1 MIDFV
6 VEIMTAVCI
15 VVVVVALEV
24 MSFSL
29 AQTIIETSDEYL
41 ERKLKERR
49 GEHSANNG
57 KDIEEKSNDNN

>member
-1 MIDFV
+1 MMDFV

-41 ERKLKERR
+41 ERKLKERL
-49 GEHSANNG
+49 GEHSD
-57 KDIEEKSNDNN
+57 KDKETEDKK

>member
-1 MIDFV
+1 MMDFV

-49 GEHSANNG
+49 GEHSD
-57 KDIEEKSNDNN
+57 KDKEIEEKTE

>member
-1 MIDFV
+1 MMDFM

-29 AQTIIETSDEYL
+29 AQTIIESSDEYL

-49 GEHSANNG
+49 GEHSD
-57 KDIEEKSNDNN
+57 KDKEIEEKTE

>member
-1 MIDFV
+1 MMDFV

-49 GEHSANNG
+49 GEHSD
-57 KDIEEKSNDNN
+57 KDKETEDKK

>member
-1 MIDFV
+1 MMDLDFV

-24 MSFSL
+24 MAFSL
-29 AQTIIETSDEYL
+29 AQTIIETSDDYL

-49 GEHSANNG
+49 GEHSDS
-57 KDIEEKSNDNN
+57 KDKETENKK

>member
-1 MIDFV
+1 MMDFM

-49 GEHSANNG
+49 GEHSD
-57 KDIEEKSNDNN
+57 KDKEIEEKTE